1 MMNFLEKFDRLCD
14 MSENTKENPL
24 GYEKIPVLL
33 RKFAVPGIIAM
44 LVNSIYNIVDQIFI
58 GWGVGYLGNAA
69 TNVAFPVT
77 VIAIA
82 VFLSLGV
89 GGATRYSIYLG
100 EKRHEDAAKVVGIS
114 VTSAVAFGF
123 FYAVFVF
130 IFLRPMLMAFGAT
143 DDILNYA
150 LQYTRITNLGI
161 PLIVIMNV
169 LTHIAMADGSPKY
182 SMVCMVTGAV
192 INTILDPIFIFV
204 FHLGVAGAAWA
215 TVIAQFVSFCIAVA
229 YLWKFKHIVLKRKYF
244 TANPIQTLITMK
256 YGMSQGLTQL
266 AMCLVMVCMNRTMV
280 HYGELSV
287 YGASIPLASSG
298 IVMKVNAIVLAVL
311 IGISQGMQPIIG
323 FNYGARQYDRVK
335 KTYFLAIRIELMI
348 TVLAV
353 ICFEL
358 FPKFILSIFGTGDE
372 LYMEFSI
379 RFMRTFLCCLP
390 LGAVQML
397 SSNLFASIGKSV
409 KGALLSLTRQ
419 VIFFIPILFILPIFY
434 GIDGILWVGP
444 TADALAFFTAIICVI
459 HEFRHSDL
467 SGKKLKDFSEA

>member
-1 MMNFLEKFDRLCD
+1 MNFLEKFVKLCD
-14 MSENTKENPL
+14 MSENSAENPL
-24 GYEKIPVLL
+24 GYEKISVLL

-58 GWGVGYLGNAA
+58 GQGVGYLGNAA

-77 VIAIA
+77 VIAVA

-100 EKRHEDAAKVVGIS
+100 EKRTEDAAKVVGIA
-114 VTSAVAFGF
+114 VTAAVAFGL
-123 FYAVFVF
+123 FYAAFVF
-130 IFLRPMLMAFGAT
+130 IFLKQMLYAFGAT
-143 DDILNYA
+143 DEVFRYA
-150 LQYTRITNLGI
+150 YQYTSITNIGL
-161 PLIVIMNV
+161 PFIVVMNV
-169 LTHIAMADGSPKY
+169 ISHIAMADGSPKY
-182 SMVCMVTGAV
+182 SMICMVTGGI

-215 TVIAQFVSFCIAVA
+215 TVIAQIISFAICVA
-229 YLWKFKHIVLKRKYF
+229 YLKRFKRVTLKKEYF
-244 TANPIQTLITMK
+244 RLNLKQTLITIK
-256 YGMSQGLTQL
+256 YGMSQGLTQC

-280 HYGELSV
+280 HYGSLSI
-287 YGASIPLASSG
+287 YGAEIPLASSG
-298 IVMKVNAIVLAVL
+298 IVMKVNAIVIAVL

-335 KTYFLAIRIELMI
+335 KTYFLAIECELAI
-348 TVLAV
+348 TILAV
-353 ICFEL
+353 ICFQL
-358 FPKFILSIFGTGDE
+358 FPEYILSIFGKEDG
-372 LYMEFSI
+372 LYVEFSVK
-379 RFMRTFLCCLP
+379 FMKCFLCALP

-419 VIFFIPILFILPIFY
+419 VIFFIPILFVLPMIY
-434 GIDGILWVGP
+434 GINGLFWVGP
-444 TADALAFFTAIICVI
+444 TSDVLAFVTAIACVI

-467 SGKKLKDFSEA
+467 SGKKITPSFNA

>member
-1 MMNFLEKFDRLCD
+1 
-14 MSENTKENPL
+14 MSDFSKENPL
-24 GYEKIPVLL
+24 GYEKIPLLL

-100 EKRHEDAAKVVGIS
+100 EKRPEDAAKVVGIS
-114 VTSAVAFGF
+114 VTAGVAFGF
-123 FYAVFVF
+123 FYATFVF

-143 DDILNYA
+143 DEVFDYA

-161 PLIVIMNV
+161 PLIVVMNV
-169 LTHIAMADGSPKY
+169 ISHIAMADGSPKY
-182 SMVCMVTGAV
+182 SMVIMVTGAIV
-192 INTILDPIFIFV
+192 NTILDPVFIFI

-215 TVIAQFVSFCIAVA
+215 TVIAQFVSFCISIA
-229 YLWKFKHIVLKRKYF
+229 YLWKFKHVALRKQYF
-244 TANPIQTLITMK
+244 KLNFPQSLLTMK
-256 YGMSQGLTQL
+256 YGMSQGLTQC

-280 HYGELSV
+280 HYGALSV

-298 IVMKVNAIVLAVL
+298 IVMKVNAIVMAVL

-323 FNYGARQYDRVK
+323 FNYGAKQYDRVK
-335 KTYFLAIRIELMI
+335 KTYFLAIKCELVI
-348 TVLAV
+348 TIIAV
-353 ICFEL
+353 FCFQF
-358 FPKFILSIFGTGDE
+358 FPSYILSAFGKGDS
-372 LYMEFSI
+372 LYMEFSVK
-379 RFMRTFLCCLP
+379 FMRTFLCCLP
-390 LGAVQML
+390 LGAIQML

-419 VIFFIPILFILPIFY
+419 VIFFIPILFILPMLY
-434 GIDGILWVGP
+434 GIDGVFWVGP
-444 TADALAFFTAIICVI
+444 AADVLSFFSTILCVI
-459 HEFRHSDL
+459 HEFKYSDL
-467 SGKKLKDFSEA
+467 SGKKFNSAVS

>member
-1 MMNFLEKFDRLCD
+1 MKFLEKFDILYT
-14 MSENTKENPL
+14 MSEITKENPL
-24 GYEKIPVLL
+24 GYERIPVLL
-33 RKFAVPGIIAM
+33 KKFAVPGIIAM

-77 VIAIA
+77 VIAVA

-100 EKRHEDAAKVVGIS
+100 EKKPEEASKVVGIS
-114 VTSAVAFGF
+114 TVSGVLFGI
-123 FYAVFVF
+123 FYAIIVF
-130 IFLRPMLMAFGAT
+130 IFLRPMLKAFGAT
-143 DDILNYA
+143 NEIFNYA

-169 LTHIAMADGSPKY
+169 ISHIAMADGSPKY
-182 SMVCMVTGAV
+182 SMACMVTGAIV
-192 INTILDPIFIFV
+192 NTILDPVFIFV

-229 YLWKFKHIVLKRKYF
+229 YLWKFKHVTLKRKYF
-244 TANPIQTLITMK
+244 TINPLQTFITMK
-256 YGMSQGLTQL
+256 YGMSQGLTQC

-298 IVMKVNAIVLAVL
+298 IVMKVNAIVIAVL
-311 IGISQGMQPIIG
+311 IGISQGMQPIVG

-335 KTYFLAIRIELMI
+335 KTYFLAIRVELII
-348 TVLAV
+348 TVCAV
-353 ICFEL
+353 ICFQL
-358 FPKFILSIFGTGDE
+358 FPRFILSIFGTGDK

-419 VIFFIPILFILPIFY
+419 VIFFIPILFILPMLY
-434 GIDGILWVGP
+434 GIDGVLWVGP
-444 TADALAFFTAIICVI
+444 TADVLAFITSIICVI
-459 HEFRHSDL
+459 YEFRHSDL
-467 SGKKLKDFSEA
+467 SGRYL